1 MANIACTSA
10 FSRSQARAKLDT
22 HTKESSLESRL
33 PTSDMPPT
41 SQRKSLT
48 SPPKLETDDSF
59 LFLLSLGGDSAHPPS
74 CMCKGRG
81 GGVSSSSF
89 LRSSSNVKS
98 RFSRMGKLP
107 DFPLILASSLRRSKG
122 GMPTSAS
129 EGPSFFFR
137 KCGGIYLPPFELL
150 RRCGGTYLVTLGSAD
165 GNISSLFDTAV
176 EAIGTSRLTGRMVLL
191 RLSLVSLLELA
202 S

>member
-10 FSRSQARAKLDT
+10 FSRSQARAKLET

-48 SPPKLETDDSF
+48 SPPKLETDGSF
-59 LFLLSLGGDSAHPPS
+59 LFLLSLDGDSAHPPS

-81 GGVSSSSF
+81 GGVSSSSL

-98 RFSRMGKLP
+98 RFSRMGKLR
-107 DFPLILASSLRRSKG
+107 DSPLILASSLRRPKG
-122 GMPTSAS
+122 GMPTS

-137 KCGGIYLPPFELL
+137 KCGGIYLPPLELL
-150 RRCGGTYLVTLGSAD
+150 RRCGGTYLVTFGSANGD
-165 GNISSLFDTAV
+165 IFSLSDTAV
-176 EAIGTSRLTGRMVLL
+176 EPVGTSRLTGRMVLL